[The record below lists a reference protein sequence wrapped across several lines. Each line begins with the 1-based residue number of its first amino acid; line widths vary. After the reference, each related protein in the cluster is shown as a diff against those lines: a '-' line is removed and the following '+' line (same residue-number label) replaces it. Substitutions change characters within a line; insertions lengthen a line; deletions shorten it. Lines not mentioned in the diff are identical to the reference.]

1 MNIRAKTKKAL
12 NKLQVPSG
20 YQEIT
25 NPPETYITFFEYD
38 YEYDYSEDEI
48 TRAIYIVQVDLWTK
62 NPKYKD
68 LEKEIIKVME
78 SEDFYL
84 DDEED
89 LYEKDTKIYHKAF
102 RFKLENIKE
111 VE

>member
-1 MNIRAKTKKAL
+1 MNIRKKTKMAL
-12 NKLQVPSG
+12 DKLDITSG
-20 YQEIT
+20 YQEIV

-38 YEYDYSEDEI
+38 YEYEYSDDEVL
-48 TRAIYIVQVDLWTK
+48 RAVYIVQVDLWTK
-62 NPKYKD
+62 NPKYKNT
-68 LEKEIIKVME
+68 EKEIIEAMT
-78 SEDFYL
+78 SEDFLL

-89 LYEKDTKIYHKAF
+89 LYEKETKIYHKAF

>member
-1 MNIRAKTKKAL
+1 MNIREKTKKAL
-12 NKLQVPSG
+12 VTLNIPCA
-20 YQEIT
+20 YQEIV

-38 YEYDYSEDEI
+38 YEYEYSEDEVN
-48 TRAIYIVQVDLWTK
+48 RAVYIVQVDLWTK

-68 LEKEIIKVME
+68 LEKKIIEAMNQ
-78 SEDFYL
+78 EDFYL

-102 RFKLENIKE
+102 RFKLENTKE

>member
-1 MNIRAKTKKAL
+1 MNIREKTKKAL
-12 NKLQVPSG
+12 NVLTIPSG
-20 YQEIT
+20 YQEIV

-38 YEYDYSEDEI
+38 YEYDHSEDEVLP
-48 TRAIYIVQVDLWTK
+48 TGYIVQVDLWTK
-62 NPKYKD
+62 NPKYKL
-68 LEKEIIKVME
+68 LEKEIIEAMKN
-78 SEDFYL
+78 EDFYL

-89 LYEKDTKIYHKAF
+89 LYERDTKIYHKAF

>member
-1 MNIRAKTKKAL
+1 MTIREKTKKAL
-12 NKLQVPSG
+12 NLLDITSG
-20 YQEIT
+20 YQEII

-38 YEYDYSEDEI
+38 YEYEYSEDEVN
-48 TRAIYIVQVDLWTK
+48 RAIYIVQVDLWTK
-62 NPKYKD
+62 NPKYKY
-68 LEKEIIKVME
+68 LEKQIIEAME

-89 LYEKDTKIYHKAF
+89 LYEKDTKMYHKAF
-102 RFKLENIKE
+102 RFKLENLKE

>member
-1 MNIRAKTKKAL
+1 MTIREKTKKAL
-12 NKLQVPSG
+12 NLLDITSG
-20 YQEIT
+20 YQEII

-38 YEYDYSEDEI
+38 YEYEYSEDEVN
-48 TRAIYIVQVDLWTK
+48 RAIYIVQVDLWTK
-62 NPKYKD
+62 NPKYKH
-68 LEKEIIKVME
+68 LEKQIIDAME

-89 LYEKDTKIYHKAF
+89 LYEKDTKMYHKAF
-102 RFKLENIKE
+102 RFKLENTKE

>member
-1 MNIRAKTKKAL
+1 MNIREKTKKAL
-12 NKLQVPSG
+12 DKLSIPSG
-20 YQEIT
+20 YQEIV

-38 YEYDYSEDEI
+38 YEYEYSEDEVI
-48 TRAIYIVQVDLWTK
+48 PALYIMQVDLWTK
-62 NPKYKD
+62 SPKYKGI
-68 LEKEIIKVME
+68 EKEIIEAMAN
-78 SEDFYL
+78 EDFLL

>member
-1 MNIRAKTKKAL
+1 MNIREKTKKAL
-12 NKLQVPSG
+12 DVLTIPSG
-20 YQEIT
+20 YQEIV

-38 YEYDYSEDEI
+38 YDYEYSEDEVKK
-48 TRAIYIVQVDLWTK
+48 AVYIVQVDLWTK
-62 NPKYKD
+62 NAKYKQI
-68 LEKEIIKVME
+68 EKEIIEAMHN
-78 SEDFYL
+78 EDFML

-89 LYEKDTKIYHKAF
+89 LYEKETKIYHKAF

>member
-1 MNIRAKTKKAL
+1 MRSK
-12 NKLQVPSG
+12 
-20 YQEIT
+20 
-25 NPPETYITFFEYD
+25 
-38 YEYDYSEDEI
+38 
-48 TRAIYIVQVDLWTK
+48 
-62 NPKYKD
+62 
-68 LEKEIIKVME
+68 IIEAMIN
-78 SEDFYL
+78 EDFML

>member
-1 MNIRAKTKKAL
+1 MTIREKTKKAL
-12 NKLQVPSG
+12 DKVSVPSG
-20 YQEIT
+20 YRKIT
-25 NPPETYITFFEYD
+25 DPPETYITFFEYD

-48 TRAIYIVQVDLWTK
+48 NKAIYIVQVDLWTK
-62 NPKYKD
+62 NPKYKE
-68 LEKEIIKVME
+68 LEKEIFIAME
-78 SEDFYL
+78 SEDFYI

-89 LYEKDTKIYHKAF
+89 IYEIDTKMYHKAF